1 MRRKRREHY
10 NAYTPRD
17 ELRDLGRQ
25 IETLEGEL
33 VEREAELVDLRVEWS
48 AFRLEYDIQVGRL
61 IEQAGEIEARIA
73 RCRQRIDEVRH
84 WGPGGLPRNRRGET
98 YVPVREQ
105 YRRAWEVPEGPEPSP
120 FVSRVGPAT
129 ETHLKTLYRQL
140 SRRFHPDLTQNP
152 AERAWRTER
161 MAAVN
166 AAYAARDLSGL
177 EALAA
182 GSDRVPVGAGGTVEQ
197 RLAALRQKRQ
207 QMQRRLRE
215 VEREIRD
222 LNNSQMMEISLRAK
236 LARRQGRDL
245 LRELAI
251 EVKKELVRRQTE
263 LDFLIAQ
270 LRELGISE
278 E

>member
-1 MRRKRREHY
+1 MRRKRGQHY
-10 NAYTPRD
+10 NAYTQR
-17 ELRDLGRQ
+17 EQLRDLARQ
-25 IETLEGEL
+25 IEALEGEL

-61 IEQAGEIEARIA
+61 IEQIEEIEARIA

-105 YRRAWEVPEGPEPSP
+105 YRRAWEVPEEPEPSP

-140 SRRFHPDLTQNP
+140 SRRFHPDLTQDS

-166 AAYAARDLSGL
+166 AAYTARDLSAL
-177 EALAA
+177 KALAA
-182 GSDRVPVGAGGTVEQ
+182 GSDRVPASGGGTVEQ
-197 RLAALRQKRQ
+197 RLGALRQKRQ

-215 VEREIRD
+215 AEREIYE

-245 LRELAI
+245 LDELAA
-251 EVKKELVRRQTE
+251 EVKVELVRKQTE
-263 LDFLIAQ
+263 FDFLVAQ